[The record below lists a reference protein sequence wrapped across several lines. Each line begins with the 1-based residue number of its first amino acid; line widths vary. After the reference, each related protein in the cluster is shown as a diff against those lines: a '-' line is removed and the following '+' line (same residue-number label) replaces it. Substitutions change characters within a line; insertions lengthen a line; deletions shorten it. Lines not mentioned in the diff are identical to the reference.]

1 MAHQIDES
9 KPKYLSQTRFMSG
22 RRIIKTSVTEITNEN
37 VVDVL
42 RKALATHELNRS
54 EIDYLWKY
62 YRGDQP
68 IRNRVKDV
76 RPEICN
82 KITENRA
89 NEIVSFKVGYLC
101 GEPIQYVSRNGGE
114 EIVKQIN
121 TLNEYMFA
129 EDKAAQD
136 QELVEWQMICGTA
149 FRLVLPDEPGEEDE
163 APFELYTLDPR
174 DTFVVYSNEIGN
186 KPLMAVKYSKD
197 DNEIFHYSIYTEN
210 RYYLVDGD
218 ILVESKPH
226 ALDMIPI
233 IEYPGNNMENG
244 VIGYFD
250 FINIPNYKNL
260 KGVTDPRKYLENIK
274 ADGYATSHKYVDN
287 LMRVIETWHLTD
299 YDKKEETKMSNSP
312 LVVYTKLSTNHSG
325 QRTHSIDRITPHCVV
340 GQLSAESIC
349 GCFISTSR
357 QASCNYGIGTDGRI
371 SMSVE
376 EKNRSWCSSS
386 RENDQRAVTIE
397 CASDKTAPYAFNDAV
412 YASLVNLCVDI
423 CQRNG
428 KSKLLWLGDKNKTL
442 AYVPKSDEMVLT
454 VHRWFANKS
463 CPGDWLYNRLG
474 NLAAEVTKRLTGGS
488 TDTGKVDVPSDG
500 KTLYRVQT
508 GAFSKRSNADA
519 WAAKLKAAG
528 FDTYIVQMGNLY
540 KVQVGA
546 YSQKS
551 NAENMMAKLK
561 AAGYDAFITT
571 KSGTAAGTAKKS
583 AAEIAKEI
591 YNGTCSDARWS
602 SWGNGADR
610 VNRLKQAGY
619 DPSEVQ
625 SEVNKLF

>member
-22 RRIIKTSVTEITNEN
+22 RRIIKTSVTEITDEN

-174 DTFVVYSNEIGN
+174 DTFVVY
-186 KPLMAVKYSKD
+186 A
-197 DNEIFHYSIYTEN
+197 
-210 RYYLVDGD
+210 
-218 ILVESKPH
+218 
-226 ALDMIPI
+226 
-233 IEYPGNNMENG
+233 
-244 VIGYFD
+244 
-250 FINIPNYKNL
+250 
-260 KGVTDPRKYLENIK
+260 
-274 ADGYATSHKYVDN
+274 
-287 LMRVIETWHLTD
+287 
-299 YDKKEETKMSNSP
+299 
-312 LVVYTKLSTNHSG
+312 
-325 QRTHSIDRITPHCVV
+325 
-340 GQLSAESIC
+340 
-349 GCFISTSR
+349 
-357 QASCNYGIGTDGRI
+357 
-371 SMSVE
+371 
-376 EKNRSWCSSS
+376 
-386 RENDQRAVTIE
+386 
-397 CASDKTAPYAFNDAV
+397 
-412 YASLVNLCVDI
+412 
-423 CQRNG
+423 
-428 KSKLLWLGDKNKTL
+428 
-442 AYVPKSDEMVLT
+442 PKSDEMVLT

-508 GAFSKRSNADA
+508 GVFSKGSNADA

-591 YNGTCSDARWS
+591 YNGTCSDSRWS